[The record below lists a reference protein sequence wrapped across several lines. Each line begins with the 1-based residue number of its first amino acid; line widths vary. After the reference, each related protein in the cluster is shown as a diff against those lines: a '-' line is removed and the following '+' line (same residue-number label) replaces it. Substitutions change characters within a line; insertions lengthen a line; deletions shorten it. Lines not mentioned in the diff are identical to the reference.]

1 MKEMSDGF
9 SKLLHHI
16 CLVGVIALGLAA
28 IMSTGGCGGD
38 NGGGQADY
46 SGTYCLYLNND
57 VIGKPMVIDQSDGE
71 VTFAITMD
79 GSETIEGA
87 GTVSGNAM
95 TLTAE
100 IPEGGE
106 ARINITFS
114 EDGQRFSGT
123 YETTGENPD
132 QGTVTGEKGECV
144 VDLPDI
150 SEINAA
156 KSGTFIVPLAE
167 LGGKVQ
173 GVAPMPGLNSGC
185 YHNGAHVVFTETA
198 SRQTVDIIAP
208 LDGVI
213 TLVDKCFTYAN
224 GARDQ
229 YKIHMAYAHKE
240 GSIFELE
247 LAIEPMAGLL
257 CSSGDPDY
265 FSAYIFVEEGD
276 RVVKGQTI
284 GEMVLEPGFQA
295 HIHCNSRYQGEFLCP
310 DIFNAD
316 VIDYIDDYYGGI
328 PDTCN
333 GTPYSDIAVGT
344 ICYEPELGESHDD
357 Y

>member
-1 MKEMSDGF
+1 MSDGF
-9 SKLLHHI
+9 SKLLQYI
-16 CLVGVIALGLAA
+16 CLAGLLALGLGA
-28 IMSTGGCGGD
+28 IISTGGG
-38 NGGGQADY
+38 GGGQADY
-46 SGTYCLYLNND
+46 SGTYCLYLNGD
-57 VIGKPMVIDQSDGE
+57 IIGKPMVIDQSQSE

-79 GSETIEGA
+79 GSETLEGT
-87 GTVSGNAM
+87 GTVSGNTM

-114 EDGQRFSGT
+114 EDGQGFSGT

-132 QGTVTGEKGECV
+132 QGSLTGEKGECV

-156 KSGTFIVPLAE
+156 KSDTFIVPLAE
-167 LGGKVQ
+167 LGVKVQ

-185 YHNGAHVVFTETA
+185 YHNGAHVVFTKTA
-198 SRQTVDIIAP
+198 SRQTVEIIAP

-213 TLVDKCFTYAN
+213 TLVDKCFTYAD

-229 YKIHMAYAHKE
+229 YKIHMAYAQKG

-257 CSSGDPDY
+257 CRSGDPDY
-265 FSAYIFVEEGD
+265 FSSYIFVEEGD

-316 VIDYIDDYYGGI
+316 VIDYIDDYYDGI

-344 ICYEPELGESHDD
+344 ICYKPKLGESHDD